1 MKLSTARLTLT
12 ALTLATTL
20 AFSAFSRAGEV
31 EVLHWWT
38 SGGEAKSVAE
48 LKKILEARGH
58 KWKDFAVAGGG
69 GENAMTV
76 LKSRVVSGK
85 PPTAAQVKG
94 PSIQEWGQEGV
105 LTNLD
110 DVAKAANWDGL
121 LPAVVSNVMKYQ
133 GHYVAVPVNVH
144 RVNWMWANPEVFK
157 KAGAKIPTTWEEFAV
172 ASDKIQKAGFIAV
185 AHGGQPWQDAT
196 VFESVA
202 LGVGGADWYNRAFV
216 NLDAS
221 ALNSPTMEKSF
232 ATLRTVQKS
241 IDKDAANRD
250 WNLATAMVINGK
262 AAMQFMGDW
271 AKGEFTAA
279 GKSPGKDYVCMPAPG
294 TKGAFTF
301 NIDSFIMFEQKSADA
316 KDAQRALASS
326 IMEPQFQEVFNLN
339 KGSIP
344 ARTGMPMDKFDQCAK
359 DSSAEFESSAKT
371 KKLVPSWAH
380 GMAMPASVQGA
391 MFDVVTQFMNS
402 NMTPKAAAEKMA
414 AAAKSK

>member
-1 MKLSTARLTLT
+1 MRTMLSAAASAVVVVG
-12 ALTLATTL
+12 ALAVQLPAQ
-20 AFSAFSRAGEV
+20 AGEV

-38 SGGEAKSVAE
+38 SGGEARSVAE
-48 LKKILEARGH
+48 LKKILESRGH

-76 LKSRVVSGK
+76 LKSRAVSGK

-94 PSIQEWGQEGV
+94 PSIQDWGAEG
-105 LTNLD
+105 LLANLD
-110 DVAKAANWDGL
+110 ETAKTGKWDSL
-121 LPAVVSNVMKYQ
+121 LPPVVSNVMKYQ

-157 KAGAKIPTTWEEFAV
+157 KAGAKLPTTWDEFAV
-172 ASDKIQKAGFIAV
+172 AADKIQKAGFIAV
-185 AHGGQPWQDAT
+185 AHGGQPWQDST

-202 LGVGGADWYNRAFV
+202 LGVGGAEWYRKAFV
-216 NLDAS
+216 DLDPK
-221 ALNSPTMEKSF
+221 ALNSPQMEKAF
-232 ATLRTVQKS
+232 ATLRTVQKY

-279 GKSPGKDYVCMPAPG
+279 KKMPGKDYVCMPAPG

-301 NIDSFIMFEQKSADA
+301 NIDSFIMFTQKDADA
-316 KDAQRALASS
+316 RAAQAVLASA

-344 ARTGMPMDKFDQCAK
+344 VRMGMDLAKFDQCAK
-359 DSSAEFESSAKT
+359 DSSAEFAAAAKSGA
-371 KKLVPSWAH
+371 LVPSWAH
-380 GMAMPASVQGA
+380 EMAMPSAPKGA
-391 MFDVVTQFMNS
+391 MFDVVTAFMNTPG
-402 NMTPKAAAEKMA
+402 MTPKQATERMA
-414 AAAKSK
+414 VAGKRS

>member
-1 MKLSTARLTLT
+1 M
-12 ALTLATTL
+12 
-20 AFSAFSRAGEV
+20 
-31 EVLHWWT
+31 
-38 SGGEAKSVAE
+38 
-48 LKKILEARGH
+48 
-58 KWKDFAVAGGG
+58 
-69 GENAMTV
+69 
-76 LKSRVVSGK
+76 
-85 PPTAAQVKG
+85 AA
-94 PSIQEWGQEGV
+94 
-105 LTNLD
+105 
-110 DVAKAANWDGL
+110 
-121 LPAVVSNVMKYQ
+121 
-133 GHYVAVPVNVH
+133 
-144 RVNWMWANPEVFK
+144 
-157 KAGAKIPTTWEEFAV
+157 
-172 ASDKIQKAGFIAV
+172 DKIQKAGFIAV

-216 NLDAS
+216 NLDGS
-221 ALNSPTMEKSF
+221 ALNSPTMEKAF

-301 NIDSFIMFEQKSADA
+301 NIDSFILFEQKNADA
-316 KDAQRALASS
+316 KEAQRALASS
-326 IMEPQFQEVFNLN
+326 IMERNSRRC
-339 KGSIP
+339 SISIR
-344 ARTGMPMDKFDQCAK
+344 ARSRPTGMSMAK
-359 DSSAEFESSAKT
+359 STSVPRILLGVRVECKS

-380 GMAMPASVQGA
+380 GMAMPASAQGA

-414 AAAKSK
+414 AAGKSK

>member
-1 MKLSTARLTLT
+1 MKQPTARVTLT

-48 LKKILEARGH
+48 LKKILEAKGH

-94 PSIQEWGQEGV
+94 PSIQEWGREGV
-105 LTNLD
+105 LTNMD

-144 RVNWMWANPEVFK
+144 RVNWMWVNPEVFK
-157 KAGAKIPTTWEEFAV
+157 KAGAKIPTTWAEFAV
-172 ASDKIQKAGFIAV
+172 AADKIQKAGFIAV

-216 NLDAS
+216 NLDGS
-221 ALNSPTMEKSF
+221 ALNSPTMEKAF
-232 ATLRTVQKS
+232 TTLRTVQKS

-271 AKGEFTAA
+271 AKGEFSAA

-301 NIDSFIMFEQKSADA
+301 NIDSFILFEQKNADA
-316 KDAQRALASS
+316 KEAQRALASS
-326 IMEPQFQEVFNLN
+326 IMEPEFQEVFNLN

-344 ARTGMPMDKFDQCAK
+344 ARTGMSMAKFDQCAK
-359 DSSAEFESSAKT
+359 DSSSEFESSAKS

-380 GMAMPASVQGA
+380 GMAMPASAQGA

-414 AAAKSK
+414 AAGKSK

>member
-1 MKLSTARLTLT
+1 MKQSAARLTLT
-12 ALTLATTL
+12 ALTLASML
-20 AFSAFSRAGEV
+20 AFSAFSRAGDV

-48 LKKILEARGH
+48 LKKILEANGH
-58 KWKDFAVAGGG
+58 NWKDFAVAGGG

-94 PSIQEWGQEGV
+94 PSIQEWAREGV
-105 LTNLD
+105 LANLD

-121 LPAVVSNVMKYQ
+121 LPAVVSSVMKYQ

-157 KAGAKIPTTWEEFAV
+157 KAGAKIPATWVEFA
-172 ASDKIQKAGFIAV
+172 AAADKIQKAGFIAV

-232 ATLRTVQKS
+232 ATLRTVQKA

-279 GKSPGKDYVCMPAPG
+279 GKVPGKDYLCLPAPG

-316 KDAQRALASS
+316 KEAQRALAAA

-344 ARTGMPMDKFDQCAK
+344 ARTGMSMAKFDQCAK